1 MLFDPEEGLYVFEVV
16 VGYRSDGIT
25 RFSSPILV
33 QADDEEEAEEK
44 VLEYLSDMDLDG
56 KFWIEEL
63 SEPFKI
69 KEYEQRLKD
78 EDITPYPLLS
88 ELTEEGFIELLS
100 E

>member
-16 VGYRSDGIT
+16 VGYRANGIT

-44 VLEYLSDMDLDG
+44 VLEYLSDLDLEG
-56 KFWIEEL
+56 KFWVEEI

-69 KEYEQRLKD
+69 KDYEQHLKD
-78 EDITPYPLLS
+78 EDITPYPMLS
-88 ELTEEGFIELLS
+88 ELTEEGFMELLS

>member
-78 EDITPYPLLS
+78 EDITLYPILS

>member
-1 MLFDPEEGLYVFEVV
+1 MLFDPEEGLYVFEVT
-16 VGYRSDGIT
+16 VGYRASGIT

-44 VLEYLSDMDLDG
+44 VLEYLADMDLEG
-56 KFWIEEL
+56 KFWVEEM

-69 KEYEQRLKD
+69 KEYEQQLKD
-78 EDITPYPLLS
+78 EDIPPYPLLS
-88 ELTEEGFIELLS
+88 ELTEEGFMELLS